1 MIYYHL
7 YDSMKLLD
15 HHFKQIRFIVSLIQ
29 FHQKLILLNSQNV
42 NLKVIL
48 NQNLQTHELWVIP

>member
-7 YDSMKLLD
+7 YDSMKWLD
-15 HHFKQIRFIVSLIQ
+15 RHFKQIKVIVSLIQ
-29 FHQKLILLNSQNV
+29 SHQKLILPNSQNV

-48 NQNLQTHELWVIP
+48 NQNPQIHELWVIL